1 MRRIGLKNVDESNYC
16 LVVQR
21 KKSEKGWLADQ
32 ADLEILVLAT
42 FQNLLGFVS
51 IISTAAL
58 LAK

>member
-1 MRRIGLKNVDESNYC
+1 MHESC
-16 LVVQR
+16 ELLV
-21 KKSEKGWLADQ
+21 KKKESKKGWSADQ